1 MTKVELALILQIIDT
16 HTKCFSPNYYPEC
29 MAMKQIDDVDS
40 LKEDII
46 KKYEEVMKMIHTHM
60 PPSKVK
66 IRHIH

>member
-46 KKYEEVMKMIHTHM
+46 KKYEEVMEND
-60 PPSKVK
+60 
-66 IRHIH
+66 